1 VRPRDRQLR
10 EPLSRAGVALLTMLA
25 VSPLAGGCSSDSSH
39 RSQTRAGALR
49 FEGGRLPGDLYLTIG
64 PQGNGDLYRATGGL
78 GHVRRLTRGA
88 RISSVTAGPGALVV
102 SYAVGASGDRIA
114 ALDPSAGERASTP
127 IADFGQAPDLSP
139 SGRLAYT
146 VPQYGRHG
154 DPAGTHVFV
163 SDATGRGRRLAYRSG
178 ADLLSGWGPGGRL
191 AVARDGAS
199 RIVLDPG
206 GPSETAIPTG
216 LPVYSWT
223 TSGRG
228 QICVLGPGRR
238 LSIVGPGMRPRL
250 LSSAW
255 SPVAWSG
262 DGRSLLAITRH
273 RIGLMSPRDGSV
285 RTVGTVSGGAIDVAD
300 WVDAP

>member
-1 VRPRDRQLR
+1 V
-10 EPLSRAGVALLTMLA
+10 ES
-25 VSPLAGGCSSDSSH
+25 
-39 RSQTRAGALR
+39 LR
-49 FEGGRLPGDLYLTIG
+49 FEGGRLPGDLYLTVG
-64 PQGNGDLYRATGGL
+64 PEGNGDLYRVHGGF
-78 GHVRRLTRGA
+78 GDARRLTRGA
-88 RISSVTAGPGALVV
+88 RISSVTAGSGALVV

-114 ALDPSAGERASTP
+114 ALDPSAGERDATP

-146 VPQYGRHG
+146 VPQYGRDG

-163 SDATGRGRRLAYRSG
+163 SDAAGRGRRVAYRSS
-178 ADLLSGWGPGGRL
+178 ADVLGGWGPGGRL
-191 AVARDGAS
+191 AVARDGGS

-206 GPSETAIPTG
+206 GRSQAAIPTG

-238 LSIVGPGMRPRL
+238 LSIVSPGTRPRVL
-250 LSSAW
+250 RSAW

-262 DGRSLLAITRH
+262 DGRSLLAISSH

-285 RTVGTVSGGAIDVAD
+285 HTVGTVSGGSIDVAD
-300 WVDAP
+300 WVDQP

>member
-1 VRPRDRQLR
+1 
-10 EPLSRAGVALLTMLA
+10 MLA
-25 VSPLAGGCSSDSSH
+25 VSPLAGGCSGHSTN
-39 RSQTRAGALR
+39 RSQTRLGALR

-64 PQGNGDLYRATGGL
+64 PEGNGDLYRIRGDFGN
-78 GHVRRLTRGA
+78 VRRLTRGA
-88 RISSVTAGPGALVV
+88 RISSVTAGSGALVV

-114 ALDPSAGERASTP
+114 ALDSSAGEREATP
-127 IADFGQAPDLSP
+127 IADFGQAPDLSA

-146 VPQYGRHG
+146 VPQYGRDG
-154 DPAGTHVFV
+154 NPAGTHVLV
-163 SDATGRGRRLAYRSG
+163 SDAKGRGRRLAYRSG

-191 AVARDGAS
+191 AVARDGGG
-199 RIVLDPG
+199 RILLDPD
-206 GPSETAIPTG
+206 GPGQAAIPTG

-238 LSIVGPGMRPRL
+238 LSIVSPGSRPHL
-250 LSSAW
+250 LRSTW

-262 DGRSLLAITRH
+262 DGRSLLAISRH

-285 RTVGTVSGGAIDVAD
+285 RALGAVSGGSIDVAD
-300 WVDAP
+300 WVDGP